1 LINGSPSPILHLGQK
16 VFAGTMRGHGHASV
30 PPFAPMPTLPFILAT
45 AGHVDH
51 GKSSLIKALTGTDP
65 DRLPEEKA
73 RGITIDLG
81 FAELQLAS
89 PPHVSPAVTYRV
101 GIVDV
106 PGHEDFVKNMVAGI
120 GSIDLALLVVA
131 ADDGWMP
138 QTEEHL
144 QILTYL
150 GVIRG
155 VVALTKIDL
164 IASEQEAVG
173 TVRAK
178 LQGSPFADAAIVP
191 TSVVSGRGLVELKAA
206 LAKVLSH
213 TPVQR
218 DIGKPR
224 LPVDRAFT
232 LKGIGTV
239 VTGTLAGG
247 TLRRGQAV
255 VLQPSGR
262 PTRVRNVQTH
272 GRDVETG
279 LPGSRVALN
288 LPDLS
293 VDAGKS
299 AESEASVGRGDVVAV
314 AEPGSASDTLDV
326 LLERSPRRIGGGE
339 GPVLRDGAVVHV
351 HHGSGDFTAKVHLL
365 DGKELPLGGRTL
377 AQLRFESSVYAF
389 AGDRVVLRDWPARHT
404 LAGGVVLDPEAQRR
418 GFHTDARR
426 GFLEPRAAAP
436 NDPLPFVA
444 TQLERDGAAIVKS
457 LLTKS
462 RFSQEEIAHAASD
475 LAKTGKAV
483 LAGEV
488 LIDAARWAVLR
499 NKAVGAIDAEHK
511 ARPQESGLKLVELR
525 KAIESDLPAA
535 DVFDALVADLC
546 RAEFVK
552 AGATIRRTS
561 HRPALPPNLASAGAR
576 VRQALA
582 AKPCEP
588 PSRKELTRDP
598 QAMQALRFLL
608 TTGEAVEIADDLVML
623 ADPLRAATE
632 TIRKDIAENGPATVS
647 DLRQL
652 LGTNRRVIVPLMEYL
667 DRTGVTVRKGDVRE
681 LRQPIP
687 PKS

>member
-1 LINGSPSPILHLGQK
+1 
-16 VFAGTMRGHGHASV
+16 
-30 PPFAPMPTLPFILAT
+30 MPTLPFILAT

-89 PPHVSPAVTYRV
+89 PPDVSPPVTYQL

-150 GVIRG
+150 GVTRG

-164 IASEQEAVG
+164 ARSEQEAVG
-173 TVRAK
+173 AIRTK
-178 LQGSPFADAAIVP
+178 LLGSPLADAAIVP
-191 TSVVSGRGLVELKAA
+191 TSVVSGRGLEELKSA
-206 LAKVLSH
+206 LATVLSH

-239 VTGTLAGG
+239 VTGSLAGG
-247 TLRRGQAV
+247 VLRRGQAV

-272 GRDVETG
+272 SRDVEAG
-279 LPGSRVALN
+279 RPGSRVALN

-293 VDAGKS
+293 VDAGNS
-299 AESEASVGRGDVVAV
+299 AETEAAVGRGDVVTV
-314 AEPGSASDTLDV
+314 AELGSASDTLDV

-339 GPVLRDGAVVHV
+339 GPVLRDAAVVHV
-351 HHGSGDFTAKVHLL
+351 HHGSGDFPAKVHLL
-365 DGKELPLGGRTL
+365 DGKELTPGGRML
-377 AQLRFESSVYAF
+377 AQLRFESLIYAF
-389 AGDRVVLRDWPARHT
+389 AGDRLVLRDWPAQHT
-404 LAGGVVLDPEAQRR
+404 LAGGVVLDPDAQRR

-426 GFLEPRAAAP
+426 AFLEPRAAAP
-436 NDPLPFVA
+436 HDPLPFAA
-444 TQLERDGAAIVKS
+444 TQLARDGAVAVKL
-457 LLTKS
+457 LLTQS
-462 RFSQEEIAHAASD
+462 RFSQEEIARAAST
-475 LAKTGKAV
+475 LAKSGTAV
-483 LAGEV
+483 LAGDV
-488 LIDAARWAVLR
+488 LIDAARWEVLR
-499 NKAVGAIDAEHK
+499 KKAVEAIDAEHK
-511 ARPQESGLKLVELR
+511 ARPQEMGLKLVELR
-525 KAIESDLPAA
+525 KAIETDLPAA
-535 DVFDALVADLC
+535 EVFDALVADIC
-546 RAEFVK
+546 RSEFVK
-552 AGATIRRTS
+552 SGAVIRRTS
-561 HRPALPPNLASAGAR
+561 HRPALPPTLAAAGAR

-582 AKPCEP
+582 AKPFEP

-598 QAMQALRFLL
+598 QAVQALRFLL
-608 TTGEAVEIADDLVML
+608 TTGEAVEVADDLLML
-623 ADPLRAATE
+623 ADHLRAATE
-632 TIRKDIAENGPATVS
+632 TIRKDIAENGAATVS

-667 DRTGVTVRKGDVRE
+667 DRIGVTVRRGDLRE
-681 LRQPIP
+681 LRAG
-687 PKS
+687 K

>member
-1 LINGSPSPILHLGQK
+1 
-16 VFAGTMRGHGHASV
+16 
-30 PPFAPMPTLPFILAT
+30 MPTLPFILAT

-89 PPHVSPAVTYRV
+89 PPDVSPPVTYQL

-150 GVIRG
+150 GVTRG

-164 IASEQEAVG
+164 ARSEQEAVG
-173 TVRAK
+173 AIRTKR
-178 LQGSPFADAAIVP
+178 LGSPLADAAIVP
-191 TSVVSGRGLVELKAA
+191 TSVVSGRGLEELKSA
-206 LAKVLSH
+206 LATVLSH

-239 VTGTLAGG
+239 VTGSLAGG
-247 TLRRGQAV
+247 VLRRGQAV

-272 GRDVETG
+272 SRDVEAG
-279 LPGSRVALN
+279 RPGSRVALN

-293 VDAGKS
+293 VDAGNS
-299 AESEASVGRGDVVAV
+299 AETEAAVGRGDVVTV
-314 AEPGSASDTLDV
+314 AELGSASDTLDV
-326 LLERSPRRIGGGE
+326 LMERSPRRLGGAE

-351 HHGSGDFTAKVHLL
+351 HHGSGDFPAKVHLL
-365 DGKELPLGGRTL
+365 DGKELTPGGRML
-377 AQLRFESSVYAF
+377 AQLRFESLIYAF
-389 AGDRVVLRDWPARHT
+389 AGDRLVLRDWPAQHT
-404 LAGGVVLDPEAQRR
+404 LAGGVVLDPDAQRR

-426 GFLEPRAAAP
+426 AFLEPRAAAP
-436 NDPLPFVA
+436 HDPLPFAA
-444 TQLERDGAAIVKS
+444 TQLARDGAVAVKL
-457 LLTKS
+457 LLTQS
-462 RFSQEEIAHAASD
+462 RFSQEEIARAAST
-475 LAKTGKAV
+475 LAKSGTAV
-483 LAGEV
+483 LAGDV
-488 LIDAARWAVLR
+488 LIDAARWEVLR
-499 NKAVGAIDAEHK
+499 KKAVEAIDAEHK
-511 ARPQESGLKLVELR
+511 ARPQEMGLKLVELR
-525 KAIESDLPAA
+525 KAIETDLPAA
-535 DVFDALVADLC
+535 EVFDALVADIC
-546 RAEFVK
+546 RSEFVK
-552 AGATIRRTS
+552 SGAVIRRTS
-561 HRPALPPNLASAGAR
+561 HRPALPPTLAAAGAR

-582 AKPCEP
+582 AKPFEP

-598 QAMQALRFLL
+598 QAVQALRFLL
-608 TTGEAVEIADDLVML
+608 TTGEAVEVADDLLML
-623 ADPLRAATE
+623 ADHLRAATE
-632 TIRKDIAENGPATVS
+632 TIRKDIAENGAATVS

-667 DRTGVTVRKGDVRE
+667 DRIGVTVRRGDLRE
-681 LRQPIP
+681 LRAG
-687 PKS
+687 K

>member
-1 LINGSPSPILHLGQK
+1 
-16 VFAGTMRGHGHASV
+16 
-30 PPFAPMPTLPFILAT
+30 MPTLPFILAT

-89 PPHVSPAVTYRV
+89 PPDVSPPVTYQL

-150 GVIRG
+150 GVTRG

-164 IASEQEAVG
+164 ARSEQEAVG
-173 TVRAK
+173 AIRTK
-178 LQGSPFADAAIVP
+178 LLGSPLADAAIVP
-191 TSVVSGRGLVELKAA
+191 TSVVSGRGLEELKSA
-206 LAKVLSH
+206 LATVLSH

-239 VTGTLAGG
+239 VTGSLAGG
-247 TLRRGQAV
+247 VLRRGQAV

-272 GRDVETG
+272 SRDVEAG
-279 LPGSRVALN
+279 RPGSRVALN

-293 VDAGKS
+293 VDAGNS
-299 AESEASVGRGDVVAV
+299 AETEAAVGRGDVVTV
-314 AEPGSASDTLDV
+314 AELGSASDTLDV

-339 GPVLRDGAVVHV
+339 GPVLRDAAVVHV
-351 HHGSGDFTAKVHLL
+351 HHGSGDFPAKVHLL

-377 AQLRFESSVYAF
+377 AQLRFESPVYAF
-389 AGDRVVLRDWPARHT
+389 AGDRLVLRDWPAQHT
-404 LAGGVVLDPEAQRR
+404 LAGGVVLDPDAQRR

-426 GFLEPRAAAP
+426 AFLEPRAAAP
-436 NDPLPFVA
+436 HDPLPFAA
-444 TQLERDGAAIVKS
+444 TQLARDGAVAVKL
-457 LLTKS
+457 LLTQS
-462 RFSQEEIAHAASD
+462 RFSQEEIARAAST
-475 LAKTGKAV
+475 LAKSGTAV
-483 LAGEV
+483 LAGDV
-488 LIDAARWAVLR
+488 LIDAARWEVLR
-499 NKAVGAIDAEHK
+499 KKAVEAIDAEHK
-511 ARPQESGLKLVELR
+511 ARPQEMGLKLVELR
-525 KAIESDLPAA
+525 KAIETDLPAA
-535 DVFDALVADLC
+535 EVFDALVADIC
-546 RAEFVK
+546 RSEFVK
-552 AGATIRRTS
+552 SGAVIRRTS
-561 HRPALPPNLASAGAR
+561 HRPALPPTLAAAGAR

-582 AKPCEP
+582 AKPFEP

-598 QAMQALRFLL
+598 QAVQALRFLL
-608 TTGEAVEIADDLVML
+608 TTGEAVEVADDLLML
-623 ADPLRAATE
+623 ADHLRAATE
-632 TIRKDIAENGPATVS
+632 TIRKDIAENGAATVS

-667 DRTGVTVRKGDVRE
+667 DRIGVTVRRGDLRE
-681 LRQPIP
+681 LRAG
-687 PKS
+687 K